1 MNDELIEINKNILLK
16 GLFALKF
23 SEDEEKVIQELDI
36 LEKSKRFIYDKL
48 EGMKKESNKK
58 IEEYKNHLIE
68 TKSKY
73 DLNLV
78 KNPQQTISEK
88 IEDYKEYKTIYNQ
101 HYEYIKSIKE
111 LYISKKKYDGLEYD
125 YLITKI

>member
-36 LEKSKRFIYDKL
+36 LEKSKRLIYDKL

-78 KNPQQTISEK
+78 KTPQQTISEK

-111 LYISKKKYDGLEYD
+111 LYVSKKKYDGLEYD